1 MAEALIAHCEW
12 KDRLYQAISAREHLD
27 RESIASDRVCAFG
40 QWLHDEGR
48 QKHGHQPLYHECVTA
63 HAEFHGQA
71 GLVVDALNA
80 GSYDK
85 AAKMLAAGTVYA
97 KASQQLSRTVIA
109 FHKSIDPAVK

>member
-12 KDRLYQAISAREHLD
+12 KDRLYLAISAREYLD

-48 QKHGHQPLYHECVTA
+48 QKHDRQPLYHECVTA
-63 HAEFHGQA
+63 HAEFHGQT

-80 GSYDK
+80 GRHDK
-85 AAKMLAAGTVYA
+85 ASKMLAAGTAYA
-97 KASQQLSRTVIA
+97 KAAQQLWRSVIA